1 MIMNNNPST
10 SKAFIEY
17 KQIMERMMKRLIPQ
31 LSHQEFER
39 AINYSINKRFKNSE
53 CSLNNNYK
61 EKSMNTNLLRMT
73 EYILDRRPIL
83 TSYGCLFTRHGE
95 VPNPLYQMIQDFVDT
110 RSAFKKKMFQYPKG
124 SEEFNKYNL
133 LQLVAKVDVNAI
145 YGCLGAAT
153 SLFYNIYVA
162 TSITKQGRCAISTSI
177 MFFESFL
184 RNNIK
189 FGSLNEI
196 ITFIDHIIEEK
207 KERKFFDK
215 DILDE
220 NVRVEDVFAKLMMGC
235 GYNWFPDET
244 DCEMVWNILN
254 TLSQE
259 DLNRI
264 YYKNNLYEFF
274 KNGKV
279 SGLLVNILRKL
290 DTPFLDPNSPPKEIE
305 EDLLQLVDLVY
316 EFVYYHYMIID
327 KTERVEVMP
336 REAVLITDTDSCI
349 ITLEP
354 WYQFVKKIVE
364 NIDLKIKRYELDS
377 ADIVENEDIN
387 EVQGK
392 ELKDY
397 YYDFYN
403 EKLVERKRLINP
415 MVLIPEDGVRY
426 SIINI
431 LAFTIGKLLNDYMK
445 RLAAISNVTNDA
457 HPFCLLSMKNEF
469 LFKKVLLTN
478 VKKNYVTLQEIQEGH
493 AVPKDKQLDIKGLAL
508 RKSGVPQSTTKELSR
523 ILYEDILNCET
534 IDQNK
539 ILNELAVMERKICD
553 SIRNNSVEYFKPQ
566 RIRSQVSYESPMRIQ
581 GIKAATAYNAVK
593 DASDPAINLDEK
605 NSILIVKTNITKSS
619 LEYSDLKT
627 RDPKKYEAMKGLLN
641 TEFYKDGIKSIAIPT
656 DIKTPK
662 WLFEFI
668 DYQTIVRDNIGV
680 FPIEPLGM
688 TKMNTNSAYS
698 TILKL

>member
-1 MIMNNNPST
+1 MIPSEST
-10 SKAFIEY
+10 AFEEY
-17 KQIMERMMKRLIPQ
+17 KATMIRTIGRLIPQ
-31 LSHQEFER
+31 LSGAELTR
-39 AINYSINKRFKNSE
+39 AIDYSINKRFKNSE

-61 EKSMNTNLLRMT
+61 EKTMNTNLLRMT
-73 EYILDRRPIL
+73 EYILSRKPIL

-95 VPNPLYQMIQDFVDT
+95 IPNPLYTMIQDFVDT
-110 RSAFKKKMFQYPKG
+110 RSAYKKKMFQFPKG
-124 SEEFNKYNL
+124 SEEFNNYNL
-133 LQLVAKVDVNAI
+133 LQMVAKVDVNAI
-145 YGCLGAAT
+145 YGCLGAPT

-196 ITFIDHIIEEK
+196 ITFIDHVVEEK

-215 DILDE
+215 DILD
-220 NVRVEDVFAKLMMGC
+220 NDVDVESVFMKLMSGC

-244 DCEMVWNILN
+244 DCTLVWNLIH

-264 YYKNNLYEFF
+264 YYKNNLFELF
-274 KNGKV
+274 KNGKPSALIV
-279 SGLLVNILRKL
+279 KILKEL
-290 DTPFLDPNSPPKEIE
+290 DSPFLDPNSPPKEIDD
-305 EDLLQLVDLVY
+305 DLSKLVDIIY

-354 WYQFVKKIVE
+354 WYQFVKNIVS
-364 NIDLKIKRYELDS
+364 NIDLKIKHCEIDT
-377 ADIVENEDIN
+377 AGIVENENIN
-387 EVQGK
+387 DLKGNEI
-392 ELKDY
+392 KDY
-397 YYDFYN
+397 YYDFID

-431 LAFTIGKLLNDYMK
+431 LAFVIGRLLNDYMK
-445 RLAAISNVTNDA
+445 RLAAISNVTNES

-469 LFKKVLLTN
+469 LFKKVLLTS
-478 VKKNYVTLQEIQEGH
+478 VKKNYVTLQEMQEGH
-493 AVPKDKQLDIKGLAL
+493 VVPKEKQLDIKGLAL
-508 RKSGVPQSTTKELSR
+508 RKSGVPKSTAEELSR
-523 ILYEDILNCET
+523 ILYEDILDCEE

-553 SIRNNSVEYFKPQ
+553 SIRSGSSDYFKPQ
-566 RIRSQVSYESPMRIQ
+566 RIRSQNSYSDPMRIQ
-581 GIKAATAYNAVK
+581 GIKASTAYNEIK
-593 DASDPAINLDEK
+593 DESDPAIKLDEK
-605 NSILIVKTNITKSS
+605 NSILIIKTNITKST
-619 LEYSDLKT
+619 LEYSELKKS
-627 RDPKKYEAMKGLLN
+627 DEIKYKKILNLLN
-641 TEFYKDGIKSIAIPT
+641 SEFYKDGIKSVAIPV
-656 DIKTPK
+656 DSKTPK

-668 DYQTIVRDNIGV
+668 DYQSIVRDNIGV

-688 TKMNTNSAYS
+688 TKLNTNSAYS
-698 TILKL
+698 PILKL

>member
-1 MIMNNNPST
+1 MIPSEST
-10 SKAFIEY
+10 AFEEY
-17 KQIMERMMKRLIPQ
+17 KATMIRNIGRLIPQ
-31 LSHQEFER
+31 LSGAELTR
-39 AINYSINKRFKNSE
+39 AIDYSINKRFKNSE

-61 EKSMNTNLLRMT
+61 EKTMNTNLLRMT
-73 EYILDRRPIL
+73 EYILSRKPIL

-95 VPNPLYQMIQDFVDT
+95 IPNPLYTMIQDFVDT
-110 RSAFKKKMFQYPKG
+110 RSAYKKKMFQFPKG
-124 SEEFNKYNL
+124 SEEFNNYNL
-133 LQLVAKVDVNAI
+133 LQMVAKVDVNAI
-145 YGCLGAAT
+145 YGCLGAPT

-196 ITFIDHIIEEK
+196 ISFIDHVVEEK

-215 DILDE
+215 DILD
-220 NVRVEDVFAKLMMGC
+220 NDVDVESVFMKLMSGC

-244 DCEMVWNILN
+244 DCNLVWNLVH

-264 YYKNNLYEFF
+264 YYKNNLFELF
-274 KNGKV
+274 KNGKPSALIV
-279 SGLLVNILRKL
+279 KILKEL
-290 DTPFLDPNSPPKEIE
+290 DSPFLDPNSPPKEID
-305 EDLLQLVDLVY
+305 EDLSKLVDIIY

-354 WYQFVKKIVE
+354 WYQFVKNIVA
-364 NIDLKIKRYELDS
+364 NIDLKIKHCEIDT
-377 ADIVENEDIN
+377 AGIVENENIN
-387 EVQGK
+387 DLKGNEI
-392 ELKDY
+392 KDY
-397 YYDFYN
+397 YYDFID
-403 EKLVERKRLINP
+403 EKLIERKRLINP

-431 LAFTIGKLLNDYMK
+431 LAFVIGRLLNDYMK
-445 RLAAISNVTNDA
+445 RLAVISNVTNES

-469 LFKKVLLTN
+469 LFKKVLLTS
-478 VKKNYVTLQEIQEGH
+478 VKKNYVTLQEMQEGH
-493 AVPKDKQLDIKGLAL
+493 VVPKEKQLDIKGLAL
-508 RKSGVPQSTTKELSR
+508 RKSGVPKSTAEELSR
-523 ILYEDILNCET
+523 ILYEDILDCEE
-534 IDQNK
+534 IDQTK

-553 SIRNNSVEYFKPQ
+553 SIRSGSSDYFKPQ
-566 RIRSQVSYESPMRIQ
+566 RIRSQNSYSDPMRIQ
-581 GIKAATAYNAVK
+581 GIKASTAYNEIR
-593 DASDPAINLDEK
+593 DESDPAIKLDEK
-605 NSILIVKTNITKSS
+605 NSILIIKTNITKST
-619 LEYSDLKT
+619 LEYSDLKKS
-627 RDPKKYEAMKGLLN
+627 DEVKYKKILNLLN
-641 TEFYKDGIKSIAIPT
+641 SNFYKDGIKSVAIPV
-656 DIKTPK
+656 DLKTPK

-668 DYQTIVRDNIGV
+668 DYQSIVRDNIGV

-688 TKMNTNSAYS
+688 TKLNTNSAYS
-698 TILKL
+698 PILKL